1 VGEDLP
7 AMDVWVD
14 RHEHEDDGNGNG
26 NTGLTQGPPG
36 SHSGFYWRSTVVRN
50 LAAAAAAAG
59 GGAAAEGADSSGDG
73 SKANTGASGSTP
85 STSEEWLLP
94 PAPQEGIGTILA
106 LAPFGDI
113 DDHRHQGG
121 VEGEGRREEGGRK
134 GQVDRRTS
142 GLYVQWGRLVFS
154 VPTRNRS
161 ASPDTVPVLPAAT
174 RRQRSRRQSVRVASG
189 PMLDD
194 MRWHHVALTYHPV
207 HRDHREATATSEAT
221 EAHVVLY
228 VDGTRRANGTVP
240 ILTGRTGIASGS
252 IASGSIAS
260 GSINNA
266 DNVNN
271 ADNADS
277 SLVSVRVGAAL
288 GCVVGAGPLR
298 GLVDEVLI
306 YKHRSLAQEDIRT
319 AMVNTRHAL
328 PIPPRRD
335 VFDASD
341 EFCPRP
347 ESLLQPCCLLESP
360 SSGEPSEVAS
370 EVASASCTLG
380 SSGGNETCV
389 RETTFSTSAVT
400 CGS

>member
-1 VGEDLP
+1 
-7 AMDVWVD
+7 MD
-14 RHEHEDDGNGNG
+14 H
-26 NTGLTQGPPG
+26 
-36 SHSGFYWRSTVVRN
+36 
-50 LAAAAAAAG
+50 
-59 GGAAAEGADSSGDG
+59 
-73 SKANTGASGSTP
+73 
-85 STSEEWLLP
+85 
-94 PAPQEGIGTILA
+94 
-106 LAPFGDI
+106 
-113 DDHRHQGG
+113 
-121 VEGEGRREEGGRK
+121 
-134 GQVDRRTS
+134 RTS

-154 VPTRNRS
+154 VPTRDRS

-207 HRDHREATATSEAT
+207 HRETTATSEAT
-221 EAHVVLY
+221 EVNQEAHVVLY

-260 GSINNA
+260 GSIASGSIASGSINNA

-288 GCVVGAGPLR
+288 GGVVGAGPLR

-319 AMVNTRHAL
+319 AMDNTRHAL

-360 SSGEPSEVAS
+360 SSGELSALPSEL
-370 EVASASCTLG
+370 ASASCTLG

-389 RETTFSTSAVT
+389 REATFSSSAVT